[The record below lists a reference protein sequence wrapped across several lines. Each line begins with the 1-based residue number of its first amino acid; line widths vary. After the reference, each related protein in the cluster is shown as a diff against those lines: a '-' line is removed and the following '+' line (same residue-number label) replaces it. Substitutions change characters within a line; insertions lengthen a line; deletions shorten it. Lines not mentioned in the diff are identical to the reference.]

1 MQVVCF
7 SLAIRVCK
15 RLHFSM
21 KRVSAYKDSAPV
33 VSMGPSISIPSW
45 ISDLTWKD
53 RVLWDR
59 ACLFLTSITQDD
71 RVAVIYDDD
80 GDGMSAAA
88 SVVIGLTRLRGKEPD
103 LVVPFEKSD
112 AYISDDLPYQMRK
125 NGITKIITVDKTVD
139 EKGIAFMQT
148 LEEIAPVLVIDH
160 HRHMHPYSSDRFMLV
175 KPQIIWETEPSSFPT
190 AILAY
195 TLFSCVTDLSD
206 KDWIPSIGITSD
218 CAYPRWKVFV
228 DTVIQK
234 WGLASVPA
242 DPFEGPFGKMSGII
256 YATQVLSPRQLPELL
271 DLLVENEKP
280 QDFLTSGFA
289 SLPPILDDEVKI
301 WMEKL
306 KTEALVFPEMELV
319 IAKVHPRHGIK
330 SLLVNRLSTKEYPTF
345 SVLLLQD
352 LGDSRVLISARR
364 QDHKVPMNTLMEKAI
379 EGMPTATGGGH
390 VPAAAAGIRKQ
401 DEEQFIENVKRLLAT
416 ELKKKE

>member
-7 SLAIRVCK
+7 SFAIRVCE
-15 RLHFSM
+15 RLHFCM
-21 KRVSAYKDSAPV
+21 KRFPLIRIQHPLCV
-33 VSMGPSISIPSW
+33 MGPSFTIPPW
-45 ISDLTWKD
+45 VADLTWKD
-53 RVLWDR
+53 QSVWFR
-59 ACLFLTSITQDD
+59 ACSFLMNITHDD

-88 SVVIGLTRLRGKEPD
+88 SVVIGLTRLRGKEPEM
-103 LVVPFEKSD
+103 VEPFEKSN
-112 AYISDDLPYQMRK
+112 AYISDDLPYQLKK

-139 EKGIAFMQT
+139 EKGIPFMRE
-148 LEEIAPVLVIDH
+148 LEAIAPVLVIDH
-160 HRHMHPYSSDRFMLV
+160 HRHMHPYSTDRFLLI

-195 TLFSCVTDLSD
+195 TLFSSVTDLSD
-206 KDWIPSIGITSD
+206 KDWIPCIGITSD
-218 CAYPRWKVFV
+218 CAYPRWKGFV
-228 DTVIQK
+228 DAIIQK
-234 WGLASVPA
+234 WELSPVPT

-271 DLLVENEKP
+271 DLLVELEKP
-280 QDFLTSGFA
+280 HDFLTSGFA

-306 KTEALVFPEMELV
+306 KTDALVFPELELV
-319 IAKVHPRHGIK
+319 IAKVKPRHGIK
-330 SLLVNRLSTKEYPTF
+330 SLLVNRLSTINFPTY
-345 SVLLLQD
+345 SVLLFQD
-352 LGDSRVLISARR
+352 LGDARVLISARR

-379 EGMPTATGGGH
+379 EGMSEATGGGH

-401 DEEQFIENVKRLLAT
+401 DEEQFIENVKRLLGT
-416 ELKKKE
+416 ELKKK

>member
-1 MQVVCF
+1 
-7 SLAIRVCK
+7 
-15 RLHFSM
+15 
-21 KRVSAYKDSAPV
+21 
-33 VSMGPSISIPSW
+33 MGPSIT
-45 ISDLTWKD
+45 ISAWVTDLTWKD
-53 RVLWDR
+53 RDLWDR
-59 ACLFLTSITQDD
+59 ACTFLLNITAED

-88 SVVIGLTRLRGKEPD
+88 SVVVGLTRLRGKEPD
-103 LVVPFEKSD
+103 YVMPFEKSD
-112 AYISDDLPYQMRK
+112 AYISDDLPYQLKK

-139 EKGIAFMQT
+139 EKGITFMQT

-160 HRHMHPYSSDRFMLV
+160 HRHMHPYSSPRFILL
-175 KPQIIWETEPSSFPT
+175 KPQIVWETEPSSFPT

-195 TLFSCVTDLSD
+195 TLFSSVTDLSD
-206 KDWIPSIGITSD
+206 KDWVASIGITSD

-228 DTVIQK
+228 DAAIQT
-234 WGLASVPA
+234 WNLPPVPA

-271 DLLVENEKP
+271 ELMVETIKP
-280 QDFLTSGFA
+280 QDFLESGFSA
-289 SLPPILDDEVKI
+289 LPPILDDEVKI

-306 KTEALVFPEMELV
+306 KTEALIFPELELV

-330 SLLVNRLSTKEYPTF
+330 SLLVNKLSTHQHPNY
-345 SVLLLQD
+345 SVLLFQD
-352 LGDSRVLISARR
+352 LGDQRVLISARR

-379 EGMPTATGGGH
+379 MGLPTATGGGH

-401 DEEQFIENVKRLLAT
+401 DEETFIENVKRLLAT
-416 ELKKKE
+416 ELKKK